1 MGTTN
6 EEAKNSIEGLN
17 GVQGRTHQRRL
28 RLRSRAVRSLCRH
41 STNKSFCR
49 EVLCN
54 RSFCCIGP
62 GERSGRNQRD
72 KKNNQKVR
80 RRHKIGQ
87 QQQHNNRYKTE
98 HTTTMEHTSHH
109 FNTMRVRSTYDNSS
123 WANCHVNRNSSL
135 ISGPAMS
142 KCLKDTKDNDDI
154 RSSKSTS
161 RCWSSFLGQKILSY
175 NFDVTNFSNPSQNNK
190 INTGQKFPSIYTWNK

>member
-6 EEAKNSIEGLN
+6 EEAKNSIEGFN

-80 RRHKIGQ
+80 RQHKIGQ
-87 QQQHNNRYKTE
+87 QPQHNKRHNRTHNNYGTHKP
-98 HTTTMEHTSHH
+98 SFQHH
-109 FNTMRVRSTYDNSS
+109 ESTFNLRQF
-123 WANCHVNRNSSL
+123 
-135 ISGPAMS
+135 I
-142 KCLKDTKDNDDI
+142 
-154 RSSKSTS
+154 
-161 RCWSSFLGQKILSY
+161 LGQLPRQPKFI
-175 NFDVTNFSNPSQNNK
+175 FDLRSGNVQMFK
-190 INTGQKFPSIYTWNK
+190 GHKGQR

>member
-1 MGTTN
+1 MGTMN

-62 GERSGRNQRD
+62 EEISETKR
-72 KKNNQKVR
+72 
-80 RRHKIGQ
+80 
-87 QQQHNNRYKTE
+87 
-98 HTTTMEHTSHH
+98 TTK
-109 FNTMRVRSTYDNSS
+109 R
-123 WANCHVNRNSSL
+123 
-135 ISGPAMS
+135 
-142 KCLKDTKDNDDI
+142 
-154 RSSKSTS
+154 
-161 RCWSSFLGQKILSY
+161 
-175 NFDVTNFSNPSQNNK
+175 
-190 INTGQKFPSIYTWNK
+190 